1 MRWQKRQAITY
12 LFPQTIKRRVRL
24 GQRNLNL
31 LVAWS
36 ARPVI
41 CEDYH
46 RKCFGKEITKARQQI
61 QAGVG
66 AERHVKHHHIDAL
79 GGQRATGALKRI
91 RRNHVCGRTERM
103 SHQREHIVIVVYME
117 NAQTSGLLWS
127 KRDAEDL
134 NKMFEIQWLA
144 EPIQNVEMG

>member
-1 MRWQKRQAITY
+1 
-12 LFPQTIKRRVRL
+12 
-24 GQRNLNL
+24 
-31 LVAWS
+31 
-36 ARPVI
+36 
-41 CEDYH
+41 
-46 RKCFGKEITKARQQI
+46 
-61 QAGVG
+61 
-66 AERHVKHHHIDAL
+66 
-79 GGQRATGALKRI
+79 
-91 RRNHVCGRTERM
+91 M